1 MRKTLLALTAL
12 LGLLV
17 ASASPAAAIT
27 GNYVKDFEHP
37 YVGLLTT
44 FDAQAAQDWIR
55 SVIGDEEF
63 AQIDIVTI

>member
-12 LGLLV
+12 LGLLI

-44 FDAQAAQDWIR
+44 FDEWARATGRDADTPTELGRLR
-55 SVIGDEEF
+55 SD
-63 AQIDIVTI
+63 DI